1 MKKEI
6 GKFFSLS
13 TLLTVVMLLG
23 AAFEGR
29 MSMIAVLAGL
39 VVCFGFAVIVCRPL
53 MATAPASCKKHSTRR
68 AARPVRTM
76 RAVSPSSLRVVS
88 GGYRQAA

>member
-6 GKFFSLS
+6 GKFFTLS
-13 TLLTVVMLLG
+13 TLLAVLMLLG

-29 MSMIAVLAGL
+29 MAPAAVLSGL
-39 VVCFGFAVIVCRPL
+39 MICSVFAAAVCRPL
-53 MATAPASCKKHSTRR
+53 MSSRPAARRSHSARR
-68 AARPVRTM
+68 AARPVHAVRK
-76 RAVSPSSLRVVS
+76 VSPASLRVVS